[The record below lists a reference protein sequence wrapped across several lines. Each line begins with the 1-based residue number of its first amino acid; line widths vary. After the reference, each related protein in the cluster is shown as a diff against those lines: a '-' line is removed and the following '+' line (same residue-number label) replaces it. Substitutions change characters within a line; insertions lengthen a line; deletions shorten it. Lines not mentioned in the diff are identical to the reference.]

1 MTIGR
6 GTELTH
12 GAALALLTPQF
23 PRGCGELLHTS
34 TEEVNMPANKQIERC
49 SLSAEQVRQY
59 EADGFLVLPGH
70 LDPATVAELVR
81 GTEDLAGRVEP
92 IEPGTPRIQ
101 VDRIGEEYRLR
112 MIEPVV
118 DLNET
123 FARLAADERVTGAF
137 ESLFGEPPVLF
148 EDKVNYKQP
157 KGGSPFPMHQ
167 DYPYWQKYSPRLI
180 SALIYIDEATEA
192 NGCLEVARGWH
203 KKGLLPD
210 HAVQVG
216 EMTDSHCLSEP
227 IDPAQVVKAP
237 GPPGTMILFSAF
249 TPHASAPNLS
259 DRPRRAIILTYNPAS
274 DGEVYEKRYGWI
286 RR

>member
-1 MTIGR
+1 M
-6 GTELTH
+6 
-12 GAALALLTPQF
+12 ALPERHEESSVQTNNQAQRWALSP
-23 PRGCGELLHTS
+23 
-34 TEEVNMPANKQIERC
+34 
-49 SLSAEQVRQY
+49 EQVRQY
-59 EADGFLVLPGH
+59 ETDGFLVLPEH
-70 LDPATVAELVR
+70 LDPQTVAELVR
-81 GTEDLAGRVEP
+81 GAEELAGRVGP
-92 IEPGTPRIQ
+92 IQPGTPRIQ
-101 VDRIGEEYRLR
+101 VDLIGEEYRLR

-118 DLNET
+118 DRCET
-123 FARLAADERVTGAF
+123 FARLAADERITGPF
-137 ESLFGEPPVLF
+137 HSLFGERPVLF

-157 KGGSPFPMHQ
+157 KGGTPFPMHQ
-167 DYPYWQKYSPRLI
+167 DFPYWQNYSPRLT

-203 KKGLLPD
+203 NKGLLPD

-216 EMTDSHCLSEP
+216 VMTDSHCLSEP
-227 IDPAQVVKAP
+227 IDPAQVVKVP

-274 DGEVYEKRYGWI
+274 AGDSYEERYGWT

>member
-1 MTIGR
+1 MPVIKPGQR
-6 GTELTH
+6 GHLT
-12 GAALALLTPQF
+12 TD
-23 PRGCGELLHTS
+23 
-34 TEEVNMPANKQIERC
+34 
-49 SLSAEQVRQY
+49 QVRQF
-59 EADGFLVLPGH
+59 EVDGFLILREF
-70 LDPATVAELVR
+70 LDTGTVAELAQ
-81 GTEDLAGRVEP
+81 GTVELAARVGP
-92 IEPGTPRIQ
+92 IQPGTPRIQ

-118 DLNET
+118 DLSET
-123 FARLAADERVTGAF
+123 FARLAADERITGAF
-137 ESLFGEPPVLF
+137 ESLFGEAPVLF

-167 DYPYWQKYSPRLI
+167 DYPYWRKYSPRLI

-203 KKGLLPD
+203 TKGLLPD
-210 HAVQVG
+210 HAVKVG
-216 EMTDSHCLSEP
+216 EMTDSHCLSDP
-227 IDPAQVVKAP
+227 IDPTQVVKAP

-274 DGEVYEKRYGWI
+274 DGDVYAERYGGT

>member
-1 MTIGR
+1 MDR
-6 GTELTH
+6 DPS
-12 GAALALLTPQF
+12 ARP
-23 PRGCGELLHTS
+23 PS
-34 TEEVNMPANKQIERC
+34 MN
-49 SLSAEQVRQY
+49 AEQVKQY
-59 EADGFLVLPGH
+59 EADGFLILREH
-70 LDPATVAELVR
+70 LDPQTVEALAR
-81 GTEDLAGRVEP
+81 GTEELARRVGP
-92 IEPGTPRIQ
+92 IQPGTPRVQ
-101 VDRIGEEYRLR
+101 VDLINGEYRLR

-118 DLNET
+118 DLCET
-123 FARLAADERVTGAF
+123 FARLAADERITRPF

-157 KGGSPFPMHQ
+157 KGGTPFPMHQ
-167 DYPYWQKYSPRLI
+167 DFPYWQKYSPRLA

-192 NGCLEVARGWH
+192 NGCLEVARGRH
-203 KKGLLPD
+203 KEGLLPD

-216 EMTDSHCLSEP
+216 EMTDSHCLRVP
-227 IDPAQVVKAP
+227 IDPSQIVKVP

-274 DGEVYEKRYGWI
+274 DGDSYEKRYGWL

>member
-1 MTIGR
+1 
-6 GTELTH
+6 LTLQ
-12 GAALALLTPQF
+12 AALALLTPQF
-23 PRGCGELLHTS
+23 PRRQTELLHSS
-34 TEEVNMPANKQIERC
+34 TEEVNMLANKPEERC
-49 SLSAEQVRQY
+49 NLSPEQVRQY
-59 EADGFLVLPGH
+59 EADGFLVLPGY
-70 LDPATVAELVR
+70 LDPGTVSEMARATEELGSR
-81 GTEDLAGRVEP
+81 IGP
-92 IEPGTPRIQ
+92 IRPSTPRIQ

-112 MIEPVV
+112 MIEPVM
-118 DLNET
+118 DLSET
-123 FARLAADERVTGAF
+123 FARLSTDGRVTGAF

-216 EMTDSHCLSEP
+216 EMTDSHCLREP
-227 IDPAQVVKAP
+227 IDPSEIVKAP

-249 TPHASAPNLS
+249 TPHASAPNMS
-259 DRPRRAIILTYNPAS
+259 DRPRRAIVLTYNPAS
-274 DGEVYEKRYGWI
+274 DGDVYAERYG
-286 RR
+286 RVRK